1 MTAHRRTSDEGVYHK
16 TVLSNGL
23 RIVTETMPS
32 VRSVTIGIWVDVGSR
47 HERPELNGVTHF
59 IEHMA
64 FKGTKRR
71 TAKQIAA
78 ELESRGGSLNASTS
92 HEHTCFAAR
101 VLDDHLDI
109 AVDVLADITCNAT
122 LTPLNIRLE
131 KMVVCEE
138 IKEVQENPSDHI
150 HDLFA
155 GTFWGKHP
163 LGQPILGTKESVTGM
178 PRNLIVDYIK
188 NHYRTGSVVV
198 AAAGR
203 ISHNKLVRLVK
214 EKFNFPTGEAEQAEK
229 AYRPPQKR
237 IKLTANKNSQTH
249 LCLGYPGFEYNSKLK
264 MAVLAL
270 NTYLGGGMSS
280 VLFQKIREEQ
290 GLAYATY
297 TFHHFYRDAGVF
309 GAYLGTDKKHLQQAV
324 GIILTEF
331 ERLRKRRLP
340 DAKLDIIKSQMKGS
354 LALSMEST
362 SSRMSRLAHL
372 ELMLRDYESYRQTLR
387 AVDKITSS
395 EILEAANR
403 IFDNSSIAMAVLGPV
418 EKKALD
424 NIL

>member
-1 MTAHRRTSDEGVYHK
+1 MTRSPRTSHEGVYHK

-23 RIVTETMPS
+23 RIVTEMMPS
-32 VRSVTIGIWVDVGSR
+32 VRSVTIGIWIDVGSR

-78 ELESRGGSLNASTS
+78 ELESHGGSLNAFTS
-92 HEHTCFAAR
+92 REHTCFAAR

-109 AVDVLADITCNAT
+109 AVDVLADITCNLT
-122 LTPLNIRLE
+122 MTPLSIRRE

-138 IKEVQENPSDHI
+138 IKEVEDNPSDHI

-155 GTFWGKHP
+155 RTFWGKHP
-163 LGQPILGTKESVTGM
+163 LGQPILGTKDSVTGLQ
-178 PRNLIVDYIK
+178 RNLIVDYLK
-188 NHYRTGSVVV
+188 QHYRAASVVV
-198 AAAGR
+198 AAAGCV
-203 ISHNKLVRLVK
+203 SHNKLVRLVK
-214 EKFNFPTGEAEQAEK
+214 EKFNFPDGKAEQAEK
-229 AYRPPQKR
+229 ANRPPEQR
-237 IKLTANKNSQTH
+237 IKLAANSNSQTH
-249 LCLGYPGFEYNSKLK
+249 LCLGYPGFEYSSNLK

-297 TFHHFYRDAGVF
+297 TYHDFYRDAGVF

-324 GIILTEF
+324 DIILTELK
-331 ERLRKRRLP
+331 RLRKRRIP
-340 DAKLDIIKSQMKGS
+340 DAKLDTIKGQMKGS
-354 LALSMEST
+354 LALGMEST
-362 SSRMSRLAHL
+362 SSRMNRLARL
-372 ELMLRDYESYRQTLR
+372 ELMLQDYEPHRQTLKG
-387 AVDKITSS
+387 VDKITSS
-395 EILEAANR
+395 EILAAANR
-403 IFDNSSIAMAVLGPV
+403 IFDNSSVTIAVLGPV

>member
-1 MTAHRRTSDEGVYHK
+1 MTTRTRTSHEGIYHK

-23 RIVTETMPS
+23 RIVTETIPS

-47 HERPELNGVTHF
+47 HEQAKLNGVTHF

-78 ELESRGGSLNASTS
+78 ELESHGGSLNAFTS
-92 HEHTCFAAR
+92 REHTCFAAR
-101 VLDDHLDI
+101 VLDDHLNI

-122 LTPLNIRLE
+122 LTPLNIKRE
-131 KMVVCEE
+131 KMVICEE
-138 IKEVQENPSDHI
+138 IKEMLENPSDHI

-155 GTFWGKHP
+155 RTFWGTHP
-163 LGQPILGTKESVTGM
+163 LGQPILGTKESVTGIQ
-178 PRNLIVDYIK
+178 RNSIVDYWK
-188 NHYRTGSVVV
+188 NHYRAGSVVV

-203 ISHNKLVRLVK
+203 VSHNRLVQLVRQKLD
-214 EKFNFPTGEAEQAEK
+214 FPDGKTEQPEK
-229 AYRPPQKR
+229 AYRPQEQR
-237 IKLTANKNSQTH
+237 MKLAANNNSQTH
-249 LCLGYPGFEYNSKLK
+249 LCLGYPGVEYNSKLK

-297 TFHHFYRDAGVF
+297 TFHDFYRDAGVF

-324 GIILTEF
+324 DIILTEL
-331 ERLRKRRLP
+331 ERVRKRRIP
-340 DAKLDIIKSQMKGS
+340 DAKLDAIKSQMKGS
-354 LALSMEST
+354 LALGMEST
-362 SSRMSRLAHL
+362 TSRMNRLARH
-372 ELMLRDYESYRQTLR
+372 ELMLGDYEPYRKTLR
-387 AVDKITSS
+387 VIDKITSS
-395 EILEAANR
+395 EILEVANYV
-403 IFDNSSIAMAVLGPV
+403 FDNSTMAIAVLGPAD
-418 EKKALD
+418 KKDID
-424 NIL
+424 NLF

>member
-1 MTAHRRTSDEGVYHK
+1 MTTRRRTSDEGVYHK

-32 VRSVTIGIWVDVGSR
+32 VRSVTIGIWIDVGSR
-47 HERPELNGVTHF
+47 HELPELNGVTHF

-78 ELESRGGSLNASTS
+78 ELEFHGGSLNAFTS
-92 HEHTCFAAR
+92 REHTCFAAR

-122 LTPLNIRLE
+122 LTPLNIRRE
-131 KMVVCEE
+131 KMVICEE

-178 PRNLIVDYIK
+178 PRNLIVDYLK
-188 NHYRTGSVVV
+188 KHYRAGSVVV
-198 AAAGR
+198 AAAGCV
-203 ISHNKLVRLVK
+203 SHNKLVRLVK
-214 EKFNFPTGEAEQAEK
+214 EKFDFPDGEAEQPEK
-229 AYRPPQKR
+229 AYRPPAQR
-237 IKLTANKNSQTH
+237 IKLATNNNSQTH
-249 LCLGYPGFEYNSKLK
+249 LCLGYPGLEYNSKLK

-290 GLAYATY
+290 GLAYAIYTY
-297 TFHHFYRDAGVF
+297 HDFYRDAGVF
-309 GAYLGTDKKHLQQAV
+309 GAYLGTDKKHLRQAV
-324 GIILTEF
+324 DIILTEL
-331 ERLRKRRLP
+331 ERLRKRRMP
-340 DAKLDIIKSQMKGS
+340 DTRLNTIKSQMKGS
-354 LALSMEST
+354 LALGMEST
-362 SSRMSRLAHL
+362 SSRMNRLARL
-372 ELMLRDYESYRQTLR
+372 ELMLQDYESYRQTLR
-387 AVDKITSS
+387 AVDKIKSF

-403 IFDNSSIAMAVLGPV
+403 IIDNSSLAIAVLGPV

>member
-1 MTAHRRTSDEGVYHK
+1 MTTRRRTSDEGVYHK

-78 ELESRGGSLNASTS
+78 ELESRGGSLNAFTS
-92 HEHTCFAAR
+92 REHTCFAAR

-109 AVDVLADITCNAT
+109 AVDVLADITCNLT
-122 LTPLNIRLE
+122 MTPLNIRRE

-138 IKEVQENPSDHI
+138 IKEVEENPSDHI

-155 GTFWGKHP
+155 RTFWGKHP
-163 LGQPILGTKESVTGM
+163 LGQPILGTKDSVTGLQ
-178 PRNLIVDYIK
+178 RNLIVDYLK
-188 NHYRTGSVVV
+188 NHYRAGSVVV
-198 AAAGR
+198 AAAGCV
-203 ISHNKLVRLVK
+203 SHNKLVRLVK
-214 EKFNFPTGEAEQAEK
+214 EKFNFPDGKTEQAER
-229 AYRPPQKR
+229 AFRPQVQS
-237 IKLTANKNSQTH
+237 IKLAANNNSQTH
-249 LCLGYPGFEYNSKLK
+249 LCLGYPGLEYNSTLK

-297 TFHHFYRDAGVF
+297 TFHDFYRDAGVF
-309 GAYLGTDKKHLQQAV
+309 GAYLGTDKKHLRQAV
-324 GIILTEF
+324 DIILTEL
-331 ERLRKRRLP
+331 ERLRKRRMP
-340 DAKLDIIKSQMKGS
+340 DAKLDTIKGQMKGS
-354 LALSMEST
+354 LALGMEST
-362 SSRMSRLAHL
+362 ASRMNRLARL
-372 ELMLRDYESYRQTLR
+372 ELMLQDYESYRQTLR